1 MKKLHIVLWIVIASL
16 FVGGAVIGFVGFAMA
31 DFQPQKLDGGAY
43 EAKSYTATTKPSA
56 VKELLIDVPLQDI
69 SIFPTDSKEITI
81 DYTENQEQ
89 PFRISEQNGRLEITQ
104 EKTGNWY
111 DQFFNFRFQKDELMI
126 QLPKE
131 FIGTITATSS
141 NGNIYVSDLSSLQYL
156 ECHASNGEILLENL
170 FKINGIS
177 CETSNAQI
185 WLQNVASKKDITLK
199 TSNGLIR
206 LDEISATGAVQGKT
220 SNAMVYMNQSNAED
234 CELITSNGMLSL
246 DHCSV
251 KNTINAKTSN
261 ALLTL
266 YQVEGKDITL
276 KSSNGEIT
284 GGLIGNMDEYQ
295 IESHTSNGSNSLPE
309 QKATG
314 TKFLRAETSNANIEI
329 GFTEK

>member
-1 MKKLHIVLWIVIASL
+1 
-16 FVGGAVIGFVGFAMA
+16 
-31 DFQPQKLDGGAY
+31 
-43 EAKSYTATTKPSA
+43 
-56 VKELLIDVPLQDI
+56 
-69 SIFPTDSKEITI
+69 
-81 DYTENQEQ
+81 
-89 PFRISEQNGRLEITQ
+89 
-104 EKTGNWY
+104 
-111 DQFFNFRFQKDELMI
+111 
-126 QLPKE
+126 
-131 FIGTITATSS
+131 
-141 NGNIYVSDLSSLQYL
+141 
-156 ECHASNGEILLENL
+156 
-170 FKINGIS
+170 
-177 CETSNAQI
+177 
-185 WLQNVASKKDITLK
+185 
-199 TSNGLIR
+199 
-206 LDEISATGAVQGKT
+206 
-220 SNAMVYMNQSNAED
+220 MNQSNAED